1 MGTENA
7 IHGLLSGGVERESLT
22 WSTWDSGGSTSHA
35 VCPFWRFSAAID
47 ADMSSLFGDP
57 IEVVHFVSVTG
68 SLYEKLALRTGAG
81 DGTEHERV
89 ATVFEVVRGHGA
101 VLTKLR
107 LSRERWILWVE
118 VDHLRLGGTEKYRGR
133 QLQFVTLEDGTSVI
147 GECRSNRF
155 LDERCRFSPEQEDEL
170 RALGWKD
177 PEPPWT
183 PNWHFE
189 ASSDDGRHTLSF
201 LAQRTLQETFG
212 LGNGDLVVVGMQRR
226 FLEPGEPP

>member
-1 MGTENA
+1 MDCSKQ
-7 IHGLLSGGVERESLT
+7 HGIL
-22 WSTWDSGGSTSHA
+22 GSTSSDRSTRRLGCFISLGGAIEA
-35 VCPFWRFSAAID
+35 VQ
-47 ADMSSLFGDP
+47 
-57 IEVVHFVSVTG
+57 FVSVTD
-68 SLYEKLALRTGAG
+68 SLYEKLASRSGAG
-81 DGTEHERV
+81 DGTRHERV
-89 ATVFEVVRGHGA
+89 ATVFEIVLGHEA
-101 VLTKLR
+101 VLTELR

-189 ASSDDGRHTLSF
+189 ATSDDGLHTLGL
-201 LAQRTLQETFG
+201 LAQRTLRETLG
-212 LGNGDLVVVGMQRR
+212 LGDRDLVVVGMQRR
-226 FLEPGEPP
+226 FLEPEPP